1 MAFFKDL
8 NDTNPTEK
16 PEVLDIDSIKQS
28 ILDIVFTNEG
38 EVPFTPD
45 YGLSLDNYL
54 FDLDADIAEFDIL
67 SSISA
72 KLVKFDNRAS
82 LDIQNSSAT
91 MNSDINKLDLTLSFT
106 VNGVSD
112 SGFTLSASL

>member
-28 ILDIVFTNEG
+28 ILDLVFTNEG
-38 EVPFTPD
+38 EVPFNPD

-54 FDLDADIAEFDIL
+54 FDLDADIAEFEIL
-67 SSISA
+67 GKIDN
-72 KLVKFDNRAS
+72 KLSKFDQRAN
-82 LDIQNSSAT
+82 LDIANSTAQII
-91 MNSDINKLDLTLSFT
+91 DGKLELSLSFNI
-106 VNGVSD
+106 NGVND
-112 SGFTLSASL
+112 SGFTLTAKL